1 MRERE
6 ETRDRKE
13 RQGDVDDTDDL
24 LRSLMDLSEQKD
36 LLERERERR
45 EKRAEENRP
54 LTIGGACEEHFGR
67 HLQPFKNFQISSKL
81 FPRDALVSCTAIRK
95 A

>member
-36 LLERERERR
+36 LLERERETGKKGGGKSATYDRR
-45 EKRAEENRP
+45 SMRGTFRP
-54 LTIGGACEEHFGR
+54 SFTAIQKF
-67 HLQPFKNFQISSKL
+67 PNFQ
-81 FPRDALVSCTAIRK
+81 
-95 A
+95 